1 MLEVRQRTAVEEWQ
15 ADRAYFFEER
25 KTMLGGSDVAAIMG
39 LARWKTAM
47 DVWVEKTGLVESSV
61 EMNLRQFIGLRLEGL
76 IAEMAG
82 ARLGRTY
89 RRMPARLT
97 PDGHRT
103 TLVRHKQFP
112 HLAGHLDFV
121 GLEAK
126 TSYSAEGWG
135 EDGTEI
141 TSDKMTW
148 DAVPIDY
155 LLQVEHYLFVTGWP
169 VITLAVL
176 IGHDDFR
183 TYDVRP
189 VSALIEPMEK
199 EADRFW
205 RENVI
210 DGAVPDLDHSE
221 GTKAYLRAKFPRAT
235 GSLRAA
241 TPEDTLVIEQYRQ
254 AVKAAQAA
262 TNEQERIKALLKNRV
277 GHDLGIAGPG
287 VTVTWQEIKQ
297 KGKVHYD
304 LIADGL
310 RKAIEQARAPRR
322 GKRRRGI
329 RVLDRLDLDT
339 LTSLHTEEPGSY
351 RKIDVRY
358 SRRDT

>member
-1 MLEVRQRTAVEEWQ
+1 MTEVRQRTAVEAWQ
-15 ADRAYFFEER
+15 AEREHFFAER
-25 KTMLGGSDVAAIMG
+25 KTHIGGSDVAAIMG

-47 DVWVEKTGLVESSV
+47 DVWAEKVGFTEPST
-61 EMNLRQFIGLRLEGL
+61 EMQMRQFIGLRLEGL

-82 ARLGRTY
+82 AKLGRTF
-89 RRMPARLT
+89 RRMPSRPT

-103 TLVRHKQFP
+103 TLVRHRQFP
-112 HLAGHLDFV
+112 HLAGHIDFV

-135 EDGTEI
+135 DDGTEI
-141 TSDKMTW
+141 TSDKLTW

-155 LLQVEHYLFVTGWP
+155 LLQVQHYLFVTGWP

-183 TYDVRP
+183 TFDVRP
-189 VSALIEPMEK
+189 ISALIEPMEK

-205 RENVI
+205 RENVV
-210 DGAVPDLDHSE
+210 DGQTPDLDHSE

-235 GSLRAA
+235 GTLRAA

-254 AVKAAQAA
+254 AGQAVKAAG
-262 TNEQERIKALLKNRV
+262 TEQERIKNLLKNRI
-277 GHDLGIAGPG
+277 GNDLGIAGPG
-287 VTVTWQEIKQ
+287 VTATWMEVTKRGE
-297 KGKVHYD
+297 VHYD
-304 LIADGL
+304 LLATGL
-310 RKAIEQARAPRR
+310 RRAIEQARAPRK

-329 RVLDRLDLDT
+329 RYLDSIDIDALV
-339 LTSLHTEEPGSY
+339 SLHTGAPTTH
-351 RKIDVRY
+351 RRIDVRY